1 MTDVVTEAGQIP
13 DMNPTHRIPPPD
25 GRREPMKAG
34 VFERMS
40 KSAANLMPIFPYDDA
55 GAIVP
60 CGTVMFGGEGR
71 DYGHFFH
78 GNSISEVLVTFG
90 SHDAMLAS
98 GAIMA
103 TQKVHGVNSFLRDQ
117 NDPKAFI
124 VATITQRQSEDAGQH
139 EALHANCKKCKK
151 ELVRLE
157 YGAGPA
163 GAPDFDPT
171 RFGHADDKFP
181 QFATLAASTE
191 FIDARNSEE
200 GRTCA
205 HCGHVN
211 DPFPGDPWGWGRM
224 VEQTRIV
231 NAAYQELQ
239 AKAQEVH
246 A

>member
-1 MTDVVTEAGQIP
+1 MTDVVELAP
-13 DMNPTHRIPPPD
+13 LPAMEPTRRIPAPD
-25 GRREPMKAG
+25 GRREPMKAN
-34 VFERMS
+34 VYERMS
-40 KSAANLMPIFPYDDA
+40 KAAANLMPIFPYDEA

-71 DYGHFFH
+71 DHGHFFH
-78 GNSISEVLVTFG
+78 TNSISEVLVTFG
-90 SHDAMLAS
+90 SHQAMLAS

-117 NDPKAFI
+117 NDPNAFI
-124 VATITQRQSEDAGQH
+124 VATITQRQSEESGQH
-139 EALHANCKKCKK
+139 EALHANCKSCKK
-151 ELVRLE
+151 EIVRIE

-171 RFGHADDKFP
+171 RFGNVDDKFP
-181 QFATLAASTE
+181 QFATLAASSE
-191 FIDARNSEE
+191 FVDARNSEE

-211 DPFPGDPWGWGRM
+211 DPFPEDPWGWRRM
-224 VEQTRIV
+224 VDQTRVV
-231 NAAYQELQ
+231 NAAHRELQ
-239 AKAQEVH
+239 AKAEEVQ